1 MTVDALDLI
10 HRALQHLVGLVG
22 GVEEFQLGAGFQ
34 QTVRRHRHHPHRE
47 PPGQGEPQ
55 GAAGA
60 VPQLPVQRR
69 GREGNAP
76 GRAGGVGV
84 FHLHH
89 HAPRAEPAMP
99 EPTAQRFGE
108 PAQQGM
114 QGVEVVSVGGEDVGD
129 PVLRFHLRREH
140 RPGVDAPAPGPEQ
153 PSPRAED
160 GAQLALGELGDL
172 TDSLQLVFVEPEEDV
187 LGYSG
192 KQRHQMGSQESG
204 LGADRDQHRPV
215 PAILPPFRPAIQP
228 PDPGRRLRYQLVGR
242 RTHRE
247 REPEPGGGLPADSL
261 GHVHQR
267 SEEPLGAGQIEKGV
281 AIAARLDDRR
291 VDPENLVQGA
301 RGAGVEPGVGR
312 QQHQVGAELLRLP
325 HQHSAGDAR
334 RPGLGRQ
341 RKHGGPVGARR
352 RHGQRTAPQRRRCHP
367 LDGGDEGW
375 WVDEEH

>member
-1 MTVDALDLI
+1 MVNRPLERLGPGRDALSG
-10 HRALQHLVGLVG
+10 R
-22 GVEEFQLGAGFQ
+22 VEEVQLGAGFQ
-34 QTVRRHRHHPHRE
+34 QAVRRHRHHPHRE
-47 PPGQGEPQ
+47 PPGERLPQ

-69 GREGNAP
+69 DGEGNAA

-89 HAPRAEPAMP
+89 HAPGAQSAMP
-99 EPTAQRFGE
+99 EPPAQRFGE

-114 QGVEVVSVGGEDVGD
+114 QGDEIVGVGGQDVGD
-129 PVLRFHLRREH
+129 PILRFYFRREH

-160 GAQLALGELGDL
+160 GTQLALGDLGDL
-172 TDSLQLVFVEPEEDV
+172 ADPLQLVLIEPEEDV

-192 KQRHQMGSQESG
+192 EQRHQMGSQESG
-204 LGADRDQHRPV
+204 LGTERDQHRPASPV
-215 PAILPPFRPAIQP
+215 LPPFRPTVQP
-228 PDPGRRLRYQLVGR
+228 SYSSRRLRYQLVGR
-242 RTHRE
+242 RTDRE

-281 AIAARLDDRR
+281 AIAAGLDDRR

-301 RGAGVEPGVGR
+301 RGAGVE
-312 QQHQVGAELLRLP
+312 A
-325 HQHSAGDAR
+325 
-334 RPGLGRQ
+334 
-341 RKHGGPVGARR
+341 
-352 RHGQRTAPQRRRCHP
+352 
-367 LDGGDEGW
+367 
-375 WVDEEH
+375 